1 MPWGKGVNNIFKKG
15 VFPSVHVGPYL
26 HSAQAKKKYLKKL
39 DKEDEGMSNM
49 LFVGM
54 TYIISLATAGC
65 HVIWQS
71 VLCHLGSLE
80 VTVSYGNKGENNMR
94 EGALISG
101 CWEGIFKPRDQQL
114 KTGIAFSFIDFTM
127 LYNVIKF
134 GLI

>member
-1 MPWGKGVNNIFKKG
+1 
-15 VFPSVHVGPYL
+15 
-26 HSAQAKKKYLKKL
+26 
-39 DKEDEGMSNM
+39 MSNM

-54 TYIISLATAGC
+54 TYIISLATAGW

-94 EGALISG
+94 ERALISG

-114 KTGIAFSFIDFTM
+114 KTGIAFSFMDFTM